1 MPSSRHAAC
10 IWHLAHDASA
20 REYAPAETRVA
31 LPGCMRFHQNASESQ
46 NRRAF
51 SKYFALARSL
61 HTMGTRT
68 RVRLWT
74 VRDRCI
80 FCDKQQPSDGD
91 WENLNRRR
99 GGPVMLFHDEK
110 DVSAVL
116 AGGASFDTVT
126 DNVRKRAAQ
135 DPQTLAYGG
144 FCVQVEREG
153 REPIHTCDGCASKLC
168 CRAATAESMRAAS
181 ADTLQLLRTFW
192 EQGAYAQVCSLC

>member
-1 MPSSRHAAC
+1 MRA
-10 IWHLAHDASA
+10 IWHLAHG
-20 REYAPAETRVA
+20 AETRVA
-31 LPGCMRFHQNASESQ
+31 VPAFRPDASARQ

-51 SKYFALARSL
+51 RKYFALLRSL
-61 HTMGTRT
+61 HGTRT
-68 RVRLWT
+68 HVRVWT
-74 VRDRCI
+74 ARDRCI
-80 FCDKQQPSDGD
+80 FCGGPPGG
-91 WENLNRRR
+91 ENLNRRR
-99 GGPVMLFHDEK
+99 GGPAMLFHDEQ